1 MHYYYH
7 HRMATVTFGQR
18 LRCERCEHEWNARSE
33 RKPVS
38 APVRHA
44 WDSHAQQ
51 KGGTRPRIRSVRE
64 LAAFGMWA
72 DRPETDE
79 ELLEQLRRGWGDAET
94 E

>member
-1 MHYYYH
+1 MT
-7 HRMATVTFGQR
+7 TVTFGQR
-18 LRCERCEHEWNARSE
+18 LRCKRCEHEWNARSE
-33 RKPVS
+33 RKPVQCPRCKS
-38 APVRHA
+38 TR
-44 WDSHAQQ
+44 WDSHAQRE
-51 KGGTRPRIRSVRE
+51 GTAALPKIRSVRE